1 MIDLIFDLQRFAG
14 NNIAISLTGGG
25 SYPSTSLGGSSNHIN
40 AGNGAHTVN
49 VSLGG
54 DSGFD
59 YDYELWI
66 DNFDTEK
73 VRYGTTRTERRCLA
87 CQAV

>member
-14 NNIAISLTGGG
+14 NNIAISLDS
-25 SYPSTSLGGSSNHIN
+25 SYQNSASVTTS
-40 AGNGAHTVN
+40 NGAHTVN